1 MRAEPSP
8 TLLVHDRGV
17 AYRRPEELLDEA
29 VTAMFESARKNEK
42 SAPRKHHLIPASYL
56 ARWSLRNRLR
66 VTETESKNTYVTA
79 PEKAA
84 RETDFYSL
92 ASADLDS
99 HAIPPLLLETILSR
113 VEGSAKAT
121 IDVLLQGGPAALTLV
136 DALGFAQFLAFQYV
150 RGRAFREELMAM
162 ANAGMLKMWEG
173 VTDEGIAARLEE
185 QGTDPTP
192 EAVASIR
199 KTLNEWKAGDLRVGP
214 QPAAQV
220 GYAAVAVEQIAMV
233 FVARPWRIYHSAMPM
248 ITCDE
253 PVVPVAGP
261 RGNRREQ
268 SGLATAGVVMFPL
281 DPHFLLAMF
290 HPDLVL
296 DEVALYQE
304 LDPMEADEINLE
316 LAAHSD
322 RWLFEQPRRS
332 RTLTLTVPPY
342 PQSRAVLE
350 TIYVVNRPD
359 GEFLR
364 GYRPTRWHRH
374 PLPPPCPVERWWKR
388 ASVPGLHD
396 LAFDA
401 DKMPYPLYNIL
412 A

>member
-1 MRAEPSP
+1 M
-8 TLLVHDRGV
+8 HDCEV
-17 AYRRPEELLDEA
+17 AFRKPEQSLDEA
-29 VTAMFESARKNEK
+29 VAAMFESARKNEK

-56 ARWSLRNRLR
+56 ARWSLRGRIR
-66 VTETESKNTYVTA
+66 VTESTSKHTYLTA

-99 HAIPPLLLETILSR
+99 HDIPPLLLETILSR
-113 VEGSAKAT
+113 VEGTAKAT
-121 IDVLLQGGPAALTLV
+121 IEVLLQGGPAALTLV

-150 RGRAFREELMAM
+150 RGRAFREQLMALS
-162 ANAGMLKMWEG
+162 NAGMLKMWEG
-173 VTDEGIAARLEE
+173 VTDEGIAARLKQ

-192 EAVASIR
+192 EAVATMR
-199 KTLNEWKAGDLRVGP
+199 KTLNEWKSGDLRIGP
-214 QPAAQV
+214 QPAAQA
-220 GYAAVAVEQIAMV
+220 GYAAAAAEQIALV
-233 FVARPWRIYHSAMPM
+233 FLARPWRIYHSAMPM

-261 RGNRREQ
+261 RGNRRENA
-268 SGLATAGVVMFPL
+268 GLSTAGVVLFPL

-290 HPDLVL
+290 HPDLGL

-304 LDPMEADEINLE
+304 LDPIEADEINCE

-322 RWLFEQPRRS
+322 RWLFEQPGRT
-332 RTLTLTVPPY
+332 RTLTLIVPPY
-342 PQSRAVLE
+342 PSSRAVLE
-350 TIYVVNRPD
+350 TINVVNRPE

-364 GYRPTRWHRH
+364 GYSPTRWHQH
-374 PLPPPCPVERWWKR
+374 PQPPPCPVNRWWETAR
-388 ASVPGLHD
+388 VPGLHD
-396 LAFDA
+396 FAFDT
-401 DKMPYPLYNIL
+401 DKMPYALYNTL